1 MNGLYQSNKWILKDA
16 EKWTLKN
23 HIFSIFDKLFKA
35 SNDAYNLGRC
45 LTLQGLL
52 DERVAEDVASD
63 PCDFSLN

>member
-23 HIFSIFDKLFKA
+23 HIFSIFDKLSKA
-35 SNDAYNLGRC
+35 SDDAYDLGRW

-52 DERVAEDVASD
+52 NERVAEDVASNHH
-63 PCDFSLN
+63 DFSLN